1 MRRFP
6 WRGAVGL
13 ALTVFLLWL
22 TFRKTQW
29 GEVWTVLREAD
40 VPLVVL
46 SVIVVTLVFPLR
58 ALRWRPILHTVAPK
72 LPFGVVWR
80 PTAIGMM
87 ANNVLPARMG
97 ELVRAY
103 MLSRETTVPFSA
115 GFASLVV
122 DRAFD
127 GAIIVMLMLAAMLD
141 PSFPAGQSASNYI
154 GSGVAMLVLVVAAL
168 YAVVFFPDRLIGLF
182 ELVARRV
189 APRFEER
196 GRVMLRSF
204 AEGLSVLRHPGR
216 FAAVFLWALAL
227 WLVNALSFWIMF
239 LAFDMDLPFAA
250 ALFIQALIVLGV
262 ALPSTPGFFG
272 VWEFS
277 AVVGLKLY
285 GVSDTQAAAWAIGF
299 HVLSLVPITGIGI
312 YYLLRSGLRFGELQ
326 QIER

>member
-1 MRRFP
+1 MKRFP

-29 GEVWTVLREAD
+29 AEVWTVLREAD

-58 ALRWRPILHTVAPK
+58 ALRWRPILHTVAPM
-72 LPFGVVWR
+72 LPFGAVWR

-103 MLSRETTVPFSA
+103 MLSRETAVPFSA

-154 GSGVAMLVLVVAAL
+154 GSGVAMLVLVVATL

-239 LAFDMDLPFAA
+239 VAFDMDLPFTA

-285 GVSDTQAAAWAIGF
+285 GVNDTQAAAWAIGF
-299 HVLSLVPITGIGI
+299 HVLSLIPITVIGI
-312 YYLLRSGLRFGELQ
+312 YYLLRSGLRFGELR